1 MSQRVENVTGG
12 SAVVN
17 AVSLDSE
24 IQIQD
29 VGAVELVNFSL
40 RPGTIVKLVGDNGAG
55 KSTAIAA
62 VASAI
67 TGKSQGLKPRDG
79 KMSGK
84 VRMPGVTI
92 SMGARMKRTA
102 TGDVVKS
109 YVMVEDGSGIS
120 KILKPGIKDVVS
132 ADKKR
137 LEGVLSVIKAT
148 LTVEQQREF
157 LGKHYAGFA
166 AARDTDGL
174 GFVDTVQQMKLY
186 LDKEAL
192 GHQTQIESLTG
203 AITQVGEIPDD
214 VELTES
220 VESLSTRA
228 ADLTIEFRDAVKAR
242 AAADNAL
249 KALGEAKPLK
259 PIVDLEDS
267 IATSRKFIAGQEAQ
281 LKDIQESIAEAKL
294 ILTRNEALLESET
307 SAASQRE
314 VMKKAIDVAPTAEVI
329 AEKQKSLEEVNAAH
343 KTALLAGGDN
353 ERRAKQ
359 RDDLV
364 QLKSKRE
371 FEEATRASL
380 KALAASLPELLHK
393 ALESVPGWT
402 VDEDLRLCVEHKR
415 GRIPFSELSPGEGTA
430 RVCMLACQF
439 AEYGADE
446 VPVVGLPQ
454 ECFEGL
460 DGTNRRL
467 LLEKAQ
473 EHGLCILTAECSDE
487 HVDGIRVE
495 VLS

>member
-1 MSQRVENVTGG
+1 M
-12 SAVVN
+12 VN
-17 AVSLDSE
+17 ATGD

-29 VGAVELVNFSL
+29 VGAIELVDIPL

-55 KSTAIAA
+55 KSTAISA
-62 VASAI
+62 VTSAV
-67 TGKSQGLKPRDG
+67 TGKNAGLKPRDG

-84 VRMPGVTI
+84 VRMPGVTV
-92 SMGARMKRTA
+92 SMGARMKRTP
-102 TGDVVKS
+102 TGDVAKS
-109 YVMVEDGSGIS
+109 YVIVEDGSGIS
-120 KILKPGIKDVVS
+120 KILKPGIKDVVA

-174 GFVDTVQQMKLY
+174 GFVETVQQMKLY

-192 GHQTQIESLTG
+192 GHQTKIESLTG

-214 VELTES
+214 VKLEES
-220 VESLSTRA
+220 VESLATQV
-228 ADLTIEFRDAVKAR
+228 ADLTISVRDAVKAR
-242 AAADNAL
+242 EAADNAL
-249 KALGEAKPLK
+249 KLLADAKPLK
-259 PIVDLEDS
+259 PVADLEAS
-267 IATSRKFIAGQEAQ
+267 IGESRKFIAAQEVK

-314 VMKKAIDVAPTAEVI
+314 TMRKAIDTAPTAEVI
-329 AEKQKSLEEVNAAH
+329 AEQQQKLADVSELH
-343 KTALLAGGDN
+343 KVALLAGGDN
-353 ERRAKQ
+353 ERHAKQ
-359 RDDLV
+359 RQELAE
-364 QLKSKRE
+364 LKSKRE

-380 KALAASLPELLHK
+380 KALAADLPSLLHK

-430 RVCMLACQF
+430 KVCLLACQF
-439 AEYGADE
+439 ADYGADE
-446 VPVVGLPQ
+446 VPIVGLPQ

-467 LLEKAQ
+467 LLDKVQ
-473 EHGLCILTAECSDE
+473 EHGLCLLTAECSDE
-487 HVDGIRVE
+487 HVEGIQVE
-495 VLS
+495 VMS